1 MKKIGIFGGTF
12 DPVHIGHTSLAEDAM
27 KQIGLDKVIFV
38 PAKFQP
44 FKLDRETASGKDRVK
59 MLKLAVMENERFE
72 VSEYEL
78 NSESVSY
85 TYLTMR
91 AMREHF
97 GKEAELFFITGT
109 DSFLKIETWKNSEEL
124 LTGYSYIIG
133 TRPGYREDD
142 LIICM
147 KYLAEKYG
155 TNIVNIL
162 NTQRDISSTE
172 IRNLLKSGHD
182 VNELLHGSVER
193 YIRENGLYK

>member
-1 MKKIGIFGGTF
+1 M
-12 DPVHIGHTSLAEDAM
+12 
-27 KQIGLDKVIFV
+27 
-38 PAKFQP
+38 
-44 FKLDRETASGKDRVK
+44 
-59 MLKLAVMENERFE
+59 
-72 VSEYEL
+72 
-78 NSESVSY
+78 
-85 TYLTMR
+85 
-91 AMREHF
+91 
-97 GKEAELFFITGT
+97 
-109 DSFLKIETWKNSEEL
+109 KIETWKNSEEL